1 MKSYFRDVKTSRD
14 TKAKEGRGARGR
26 GAKSDRG
33 KGRGGLIQT
42 QGLFSEGAGTA
53 LLKTRA
59 SSSGGGGGSSAR
71 DAVQLQKPTINKK
84 DNLKIDLDNEQ
95 KHLDETMPDDE
106 DEDLDDKASISKS
119 LPILLNNRK

>member
-1 MKSYFRDVKTSRD
+1 MFRDVKTSRD
-14 TKAKEGRGARGR
+14 TKAREGKGARSRGAR
-26 GAKSDRG
+26 SDRG

-59 SSSGGGGGSSAR
+59 SMSASGGGGTGR
-71 DAVQLQKPTINKK
+71 DATQLQKPTINKK
-84 DNLKIDLDNEQ
+84 DNLKIDFDNEQ

-106 DEDLDDKASISKS
+106 YEDLDDKASLTKS
-119 LPILLNNRK
+119 LPILLNNRKLL